1 MVRMNSQ
8 RWKRAIAMTA
18 FASAVACQPDAENTT
33 PVEVLDSPALREVKA
48 DKHVVMPN
56 ASRALENV
64 LKGELRLHHHEVL
77 TDIYRERDFEP
88 IWTTIAMGDGPEFS
102 LSMDGESLLATLLEV
117 EEVHALWVEDFHIPS
132 IRRLLENLDS
142 VEDAVELDILL
153 TDAVAEYAD
162 VMRFSNPVWAES
174 LSESLAEVTSDTSR
188 IHGWLRDLPP
198 PHEQYARL
206 TKAWKRYVDFA
217 QNPATRWETL
227 PKEVENLKASGP
239 AVLALKNRLR
249 AEGFWQDEQ
258 SEAFGPRLQAAIV
271 EYQRTHQLAEAGWIT
286 PETFRSMNVSVER
299 RRDQIRVSL
308 ERWRESR
315 IGHDRTFVH
324 VNIPDFHAEVF
335 QDGERAMRFRV
346 VTGSTRTQWDAQRKE
361 NVLVSAT
368 PEMSST
374 IEHVVFNPYWN
385 VPQGLRF
392 SELEPKA
399 KEDPEYFTTQG
410 FEYVNDGGRIFLRQ
424 NPGPM
429 NALGQV
435 KFMFP
440 NQHDVYLHDTPDKH
454 FFEYPVRA
462 YSHGCV
468 RVDEPM
474 NLARHLVQT
483 ASPWKISDIDIW
495 MNRPSETW
503 VRLTKPIPIHIEY
516 VVVRVDDDG
525 HVHFLADVYQRDQ
538 PRLQEVA
545 QRQSARDNLVLP
557 NAFEDTVP
565 TSVID

>member
-1 MVRMNSQ
+1 MKSQ
-8 RWKRAIAMTA
+8 RFLRAMAMTA
-18 FASAVACQPDAENTT
+18 IAGAVACQPDADNST
-33 PVEVLDSPALREVKA
+33 VVLDSPALSNPIATPKA
-48 DKHVVMPN
+48 
-56 ASRALENV
+56 ALPDARSA
-64 LKGELRLHHHEVL
+64 LQKALQADRLLHHEDVVTEL
-77 TDIYRERDFEP
+77 YRERDFEP
-88 IWTTIAMGDGPEFS
+88 IWTTVAMGDTPEFL

-117 EEVHALWVEDFHIPS
+117 EDVHALWIEDFHIPT
-132 IRRLLENLDS
+132 IRRLLGNLNV

-153 TDAVAEYAD
+153 TDAVARYAD
-162 VMRFSNPVWAES
+162 VMRFANPVWGGS
-174 LSESLAEVTSDTSR
+174 LQDSLTDVTSDTSR

-198 PHEQYARL
+198 THEQYTRL
-206 TKAWKRYVDFA
+206 TGAWQRYASLA
-217 QNPATRWETL
+217 QNSATRWDVL
-227 PKEVENLKASGP
+227 PREVENLKTSGP

-249 AEGFWQDEQ
+249 AEGYWQDEQ

-271 EYQRTHQLAEAGWIT
+271 EYQRTHQLTEAGWIT
-286 PETFRSMNVSVER
+286 PETFRSMNVGVER
-299 RRDQIRVSL
+299 RRDQIRVAL
-308 ERWRESR
+308 QRWRESR
-315 IGHDRTFVH
+315 IGHDSTFVH

-335 QDGERAMRFRV
+335 QDGARAMRFRV
-346 VTGSTRTQWDAQRKE
+346 VTGATRTRWDATQNE

-399 KEDPEYFTTQG
+399 KEDPEYFAKQG
-410 FEYVNDGGRIFLRQ
+410 FEYINDGGRTFLRQ
-424 NPGPM
+424 NPGPQ

-454 FFEYPVRA
+454 VFAYPVRA

-483 ASPWKISDIDIW
+483 ASPWKVSDIDVW

-503 VRLTKPIPIHIEY
+503 IRLTKPIPIHIEY

-538 PRLQEVA
+538 PRLLEVA
-545 QRQSARDNLVLP
+545 QRLSARDNLVLP
-557 NAFEDTVP
+557 NAYEDAVP
-565 TSVID
+565 TSMVP